1 MRAALKG
8 AGNGSIINATKRTV
22 KKTKAL
28 KVPNCAGL
36 GPRFSHNTF
45 DVVVGCMEENWDK
58 LNLKFLSSNSSLGV
72 LISNDAASAARVNKI
87 ATEIMLDNDDLSNQ
101 LGFIKQAEKRLN
113 NILPGKL
120 IFFLALVLF

>member
-22 KKTKAL
+22 KKIL
-28 KVPNCAGL
+28 NPNCASL
-36 GPRFSHNTF
+36 ASRFSHNTF